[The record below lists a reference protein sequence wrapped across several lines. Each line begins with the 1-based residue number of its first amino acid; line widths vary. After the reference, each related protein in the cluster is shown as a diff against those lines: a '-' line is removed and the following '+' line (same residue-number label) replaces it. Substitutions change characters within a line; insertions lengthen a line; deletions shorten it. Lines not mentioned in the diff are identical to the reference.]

1 MFASITRLINRNW
14 FKFVQKFLQKTVCY
28 LSYSISYVWKFLF
41 FYLLNDI
48 DVMSKNVIWYAKS
61 RCFESIRST
70 WKLLVIERA
79 RKTDKLSLVLPWL
92 SSQECH
98 LTKIKMQKL
107 KRMFCMQIHFI
118 EREDEFGNFC
128 TSPLDGQYRKR
139 RKTFYPFPFQNFLII
154 KLSFA

>member
-1 MFASITRLINRNW
+1 MFRN
-14 FKFVQKFLQKTVCY
+14 FNKKTVCY
-28 LSYSISYVWKFLF
+28 LSYSISYVWKFFF

-48 DVMSKNVIWYAKS
+48 DVMSQNVIWYAKS

-139 RKTFYPFPFQNFLII
+139 RKNFFSISLS
-154 KLSFA
+154 KLFNHQTLVRLMILEFCFGLEFK